1 MSPKALGLL
10 FAVAT
15 AVFWG
20 LYGPALGKS
29 RIPGQTPFKPYV
41 FIGIAYLVWGC
52 LGGAI
57 AVQLSGDGFS
67 FPAKAGWWGFIAGSL
82 GAFGALTLT
91 YAMYQAKDASLVMP
105 VVFGGATSVAAITGL
120 VIQAQHGKMHI
131 DPRQLIGFLLVV
143 VGVVLIQK
151 YSAHGPA
158 PAPAK
163 PAAATHA
170 TESGGPEGKAEVATE
185 NS

>member
-1 MSPKALGLL
+1 MNPRTLGLL
-10 FAVAT
+10 FAIAT
-15 AVFWG
+15 AIFWG

-41 FIGIAYLVWGC
+41 FIGIAYLIWGC
-52 LGGAI
+52 LGGAV

-120 VIQAQHGKMHI
+120 VMQGSHAHI
-131 DPRQLIGFLLVV
+131 DIRQMIGFVLVV
-143 VGVVLIQK
+143 IGVVLIQMF
-151 YSAHGPA
+151 SAHGPVPAKAAPTTSA
-158 PAPAK
+158 PAAVEQ
-163 PAAATHA
+163 AAEEAAH
-170 TESGGPEGKAEVATE
+170 
-185 NS
+185 

>member
-1 MSPKALGLL
+1 MSPKAIGIL
-10 FAVAT
+10 FAIAT

-120 VIQAQHGKMHI
+120 VLQARSGSMHI
-131 DPRQLIGFLLVV
+131 DYRQIIGFLLVI

-158 PAPAK
+158 PAK
-163 PAAATHA
+163 PGAAVESHAAA
-170 TESGGPEGKAEVATE
+170 EVEAVDSST
-185 NS
+185 

>member
-1 MSPKALGLL
+1 MVRL
-10 FAVAT
+10 
-15 AVFWG
+15 W
-20 LYGPALGKS
+20 GKS

-52 LGGAI
+52 LGGAV

-120 VIQAQHGKMHI
+120 VIQAQHGKMHVNPFQI
-131 DPRQLIGFLLVV
+131 IGFILVV
-143 VGVVLIQK
+143 AGVVLIQK
-151 YSAHGPA
+151 YSSHGPPPVTM
-158 PAPAK
+158 PAPTSQADD
-163 PAAATHA
+163 H
-170 TESGGPEGKAEVATE
+170 GGGSEPDGHSHSADEKH
-185 NS
+185 

>member
-1 MSPKALGLL
+1 MSPKVIGLL

-29 RIPGQTPFKPYV
+29 RIPGETPFKPYV
-41 FIGIAYLVWGC
+41 FIGIAYLIWGC
-52 LGGAI
+52 LGGAV

-67 FPAKAGWWGFIAGSL
+67 FPPKAGLWGFIAGSL

-120 VIQAQHGKMHI
+120 VLQAQAGKMHI
-131 DPRQLIGFLLVV
+131 DNRQIIGFIFVV

-158 PAPAK
+158 PAKPMPA
-163 PAAATHA
+163 PA
-170 TESGGPEGKAEVATE
+170 TEAGEQSSGEEAH
-185 NS
+185 

>member
-1 MSPKALGLL
+1 MSPRMLGLL
-10 FAVAT
+10 FAIAT
-15 AVFWG
+15 AIFWG

-41 FIGIAYLVWGC
+41 FIGIAYLIWGC

-91 YAMYQAKDASLVMP
+91 YAMYSAKDASLVMP
-105 VVFGGATSVAAITGL
+105 VVFGGATSVAAITGM
-120 VIQAQHGKMHI
+120 VIQARAGNLHI
-131 DPRQLIGFLLVV
+131 DPRQIIGFLLVV
-143 VGVVLIQK
+143 VGVVLIQR
-151 YSAHGPA
+151 YADHGTP
-158 PAPAK
+158 PAK
-163 PAAATHA
+163 PATPETSVSTPATDTPA
-170 TESGGPEGKAEVATE
+170 SEV
-185 NS
+185 

>member
-1 MSPKALGLL
+1 MNPRTLGLL
-10 FAVAT
+10 FAIAT

-41 FIGIAYLVWGC
+41 FIGIAYLIWGC

-67 FPAKAGWWGFIAGSL
+67 VPAKAGWWGFIAGSL

-120 VIQAQHGKMHI
+120 VMSKGEAHI
-131 DPRQLIGFLLVV
+131 NPLQILGFVLVV
-143 VGVVLIQK
+143 VGVILIQK
-151 YSAHGPA
+151 YAVHGPA
-158 PAPAK
+158 PAK
-163 PAAATHA
+163 PGAAPATHA
-170 TESGGPEGKAEVATE
+170 SSESPADQPT
-185 NS
+185 S